1 MAIIEG
7 RVISIH
13 ADKKGKNCNIICAL
27 LSNINPVCGG
37 YLISSLVKCYFKER
51 MGIVFS

>member
-1 MAIIEG
+1 LKAELLVFTLIK
-7 RVISIH
+7 R
-13 ADKKGKNCNIICAL
+13 GKNCNIICAL